1 MSHLHAHPVRTACRA
16 TLGTLALA
24 LALTAAGPAL
34 AQEGDAQVA
43 WSQFQGDPGHS
54 GSLTEAPEPPYR
66 QLWRFGPP
74 TGALSG
80 AVIAGGTAIAV
91 GESAVYA
98 LDLATGEV
106 AWEVPRAGGRISM
119 PALGT
124 GPEGPVLVFLEGP
137 AAATE
142 EGESTPTSSPTAV
155 AGEEDG
161 GVTDLVAVSV
171 ATREELWRTAL
182 QAESRSGVTVSGDL
196 VVVGDD
202 DGTVYGA
209 ELATGSVVWTADT
222 VGRVEAPPA
231 VADGRVYVTSRD
243 AGGQRAE
250 LVALDERTGEPAW
263 TFAPQAGAVAASAP
277 STGEVSV
284 VIGSADRLV
293 RRLSAEGGEVLW
305 DSLTL
310 TLFSPVTAP
319 AFSGG
324 DLVVADASGG
334 VYRLDPQDGGRRWE
348 HQLNELIV
356 RSAPVLTSA
365 HILVGLNDGRL
376 VALDPANGDLV
387 WQSTPSQGLIGAI
400 ALSSQAVLAVKG
412 GERPGLIAFA
422 HDPQGSLVRIAS
434 PTVVDA
440 GRLYG
445 NFALAMLLACVAIY
459 VPFRFLRTRMGPAF
473 GEGTL
478 DGEPDPGPADDP
490 DDRGSGPD
498 GTREGKP

>member
-1 MSHLHAHPVRTACRA
+1 MSHLHPNPVRTACRA
-16 TLGTLALA
+16 TLGALALA
-24 LALTAAGPAL
+24 LAAAGPAL
-34 AQEGDAQVA
+34 AQEGDARVA

-54 GSLTEAPEPPYR
+54 GSLAEAPEPPYR

-80 AVIAGGTAIAV
+80 AVIGGETAIAV

-137 AAATE
+137 GVTTE
-142 EGESTPTSSPTAV
+142 GSEATPTPSPTAV
-155 AGEEDG
+155 ADEEAG

-182 QAESRSGVTVSGDL
+182 QAASRSGVTVSGDL

-202 DGTVYGA
+202 DGTVYGV
-209 ELATGSVVWTADT
+209 ELATGAAVWTADT

-277 STGEVSV
+277 STGEGSV

-387 WQSTPSQGLIGAI
+387 WQSTPSAGLIGAI
-400 ALSSQAVLAVKG
+400 GLSPQVVLAVKG
-412 GERPGLIAFA
+412 GQRPGLIAFA

-440 GRLYG
+440 RRLYG
-445 NFALAMLLACVAIY
+445 NFALAMLLACVVIY
-459 VPFRFLRTRMGPAF
+459 VPFRFLRARMGPAF
-473 GEGTL
+473 GDGGEAI
-478 DGEPDPGPADDP
+478 DGEPDPGSPDDLDDP
-490 DDRGSGPD
+490 GSGP
-498 GTREGKP
+498 EGKRE